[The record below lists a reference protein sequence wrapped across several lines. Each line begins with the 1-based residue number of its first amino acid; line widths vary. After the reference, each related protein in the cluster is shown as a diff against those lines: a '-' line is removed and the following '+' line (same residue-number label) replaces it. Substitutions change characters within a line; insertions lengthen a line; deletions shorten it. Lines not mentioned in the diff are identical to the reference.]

1 MLDLDFFWPDRKENF
16 AGIGQNGEWWEFEFV
31 MSPDFYGEVVAV
43 AIGNL
48 TGKEIGLADEVGNE
62 VGFGVIVE
70 IVDGA
75 ELFDFTFIHQ
85 GDPIGHDERFLLI
98 VGDKN
103 EGDAEFCL
111 QIFQFDLHVL
121 AELGIEGGEGFVE
134 KEDLGAADE
143 GAGES
148 YALALPA

>member
-1 MLDLDFFWPDRKENF
+1 VLDLNFFGADGEEDF
-16 AGIGQNGEWWEFEFV
+16 AGIWKNGKRREFEFV
-31 MSPDFYGEVVAV
+31 MSPDLHGEVVV
-43 AIGNL
+43 VTIGNL
-48 TGKEIGLADEVGNE
+48 TGKEISLADEVGNE
-62 VGFGVIVE
+62 VGFWVIVE

-85 GDPIGHDERFLLI
+85 GDPIGHDECFLLI

-121 AELGIEGGEGFVE
+121 AELGIEGRERFVE
-134 KEDLGAADE
+134 EEDLGAADE

>member
-1 MLDLDFFWPDRKENF
+1 MLDLDFFWPNRKENF
-16 AGIGQNGEWWEFEFV
+16 AGIWKNGERREFEFV
-31 MSPDFYGEVVAV
+31 MSPDFHGEVVAG

-48 TGKEIGLADEVGNE
+48 TRKEIGLPDKVGDE
-62 VGFGVIVE
+62 VGFGVIIE

-121 AELGIEGGEGFVE
+121 AELGIERGEGFVE
-134 KEDLGAADE
+134 EEDLGAADE
-143 GAGES
+143 GAGEGH
-148 YALALPA
+148 ALALSA

>member
-1 MLDLDFFWPDRKENF
+1 MDLNFFGADGEEDF
-16 AGIGQNGEWWEFEFV
+16 AGIWKNGKRREFEFV
-31 MSPDFYGEVVAV
+31 MSPDLHGEVVV
-43 AIGNL
+43 VTIGNL
-48 TGKEIGLADEVGNE
+48 TGKEISLADEVGNE
-62 VGFGVIVE
+62 VGFWVIVE

-85 GDPIGHDERFLLI
+85 GDPIGHDECFLLI

-121 AELGIEGGEGFVE
+121 AELGIEGRERFVE
-134 KEDLGAADE
+134 EEDLGAADE

>member
-1 MLDLDFFWPDRKENF
+1 
-16 AGIGQNGEWWEFEFV
+16 
-31 MSPDFYGEVVAV
+31 MSPDFYGEVVV
-43 AIGNL
+43 VPIGNL
-48 TGKEIGLADEVGNE
+48 AGEEIGLADEVGNE
-62 VGFGVIVE
+62 VGFRVIVE
-70 IVDGA
+70 IIDGA
-75 ELFDFTFIHQ
+75 ELFDLTFIHQ
-85 GDPIGHDERFLLI
+85 GDPIGHDERFLLV

>member
-1 MLDLDFFWPDRKENF
+1 MDLNFFWADGEEDF
-16 AGIGQNGEWWEFEFV
+16 AGIWKNRKRWEFEFV
-31 MSPDFYGEVVAV
+31 MNPDFHGEVVAV
-43 AIGNL
+43 TIGNL
-48 TGKEIGLADEVGNE
+48 TGKEIGLSDEVGHE

-85 GDPIGHDERFLLI
+85 GDPIRHDERFFLI
-98 VGDKN
+98 VGDKD

-111 QIFQFDLHVL
+111 QIFQLDLHVL
-121 AELGIEGGEGFVE
+121 AELGIEGRERFVKE
-134 KEDLGAADE
+134 EDLGAADE

>member
-1 MLDLDFFWPDRKENF
+1 MLDLNFFGADGEEDF
-16 AGIGQNGEWWEFEFV
+16 AGIWKNGKRREFEFV
-31 MSPDFYGEVVAV
+31 MSPDLHGEVVAV
-43 AIGNL
+43 TIGNL

-85 GDPIGHDERFLLI
+85 GDPIGHDECFLLI

-121 AELGIEGGEGFVE
+121 AELGIEGRERFVE
-134 KEDLGAADE
+134 EEDLGAADE

>member
-1 MLDLDFFWPDRKENF
+1 
-16 AGIGQNGEWWEFEFV
+16 
-31 MSPDFYGEVVAV
+31 MSPDFYGEVVV
-43 AIGNL
+43 VPIGNL
-48 TGKEIGLADEVGNE
+48 AGEEIGLADEVGNE
-62 VGFGVIVE
+62 VGFRVIVE
-70 IVDGA
+70 IIDGA
-75 ELFDFTFIHQ
+75 ELFDLTFIHQ

-121 AELGIEGGEGFVE
+121 AKLGIEGGEGLVE
-134 KEDLGAADE
+134 EQDLGAADE
-143 GAGES
+143 SSGES

>member
-1 MLDLDFFWPDRKENF
+1 MLDLNFFGADGEEDF
-16 AGIGQNGEWWEFEFV
+16 AGIWKNGKRREFEFV
-31 MSPDFYGEVVAV
+31 MSPDFHGEVVAV
-43 AIGNL
+43 TIGNL
-48 TGKEIGLADEVGNE
+48 TGKEISLADEVGNE
-62 VGFGVIVE
+62 VGFWVIVE

-85 GDPIGHDERFLLI
+85 GDPIGHDECFLLI

-121 AELGIEGGEGFVE
+121 AELGVESGEGFVE
-134 KEDLGAADE
+134 EEDLGAADE
-143 GAGES
+143 GTGEGH
-148 YALALPA
+148 ALALSA